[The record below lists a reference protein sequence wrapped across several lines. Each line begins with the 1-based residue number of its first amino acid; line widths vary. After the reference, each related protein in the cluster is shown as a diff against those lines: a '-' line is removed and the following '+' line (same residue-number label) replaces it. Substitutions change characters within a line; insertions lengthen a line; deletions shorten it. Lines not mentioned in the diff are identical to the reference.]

1 MGLRAIGGV
10 STAFV
15 SLICAS
21 QARADDFVVLNAPG
35 YRTVVVADL
44 NTLERSGDELR
55 VGVFIFPRTG
65 SGADML
71 QAAAVMKCGRNIMN
85 SDRTAYYDVTITQGR
100 LAALRLIREE
110 VSNFDGNTGTQYGLD
125 NRVYAALLP
134 LCGGTPA
141 SARREKGD
149 ENAIVAKLAPEFVP

>member
-1 MGLRAIGGV
+1 MKLGTMSAV
-10 STAFV
+10 SASFV
-15 SLICAS
+15 ALLSAS
-21 QARADDFVVLNAPG
+21 QARADDFVVLNSPG

-55 VGVFIFPRTG
+55 VGIFVFPRTG

-71 QAAAVMKCGRNIMN
+71 QAAAVMRCGKNIMN
-85 SDRTAYYDVTITQGR
+85 SDRTAYYDVTIAQGR
-100 LAALRLIREE
+100 LDGLRLIREE

-125 NRVYAALLP
+125 NSVYAALLP
-134 LCGGTPA
+134 LCSGTPA

-149 ENAIVAKLAPEFVP
+149 ENGIVGKLAPEFVP

>member
-1 MGLRAIGGV
+1 MSAV
-10 STAFV
+10 SASFV
-15 SLICAS
+15 ALLSAS
-21 QARADDFVVLNAPG
+21 QARADDFVVLNSPG

-55 VGVFIFPRTG
+55 VGIFVFPRTG

-71 QAAAVMKCGRNIMN
+71 QAAAVMRCGKNIMN
-85 SDRTAYYDVTITQGR
+85 SDRTAYYDVTIAQGR
-100 LAALRLIREE
+100 LDGLRLIREE

-125 NRVYAALLP
+125 NSVYAALLP
-134 LCGGTPA
+134 LCSGTPT

-149 ENAIVAKLAPEFVP
+149 ENGVVGKLAPEFVP

>member
-1 MGLRAIGGV
+1 MKLGTMSAV
-10 STAFV
+10 SASFV
-15 SLICAS
+15 ALLSAS
-21 QARADDFVVLNAPG
+21 QARADDFVVLNSPG

-55 VGVFIFPRTG
+55 VGIFVFPRTG

-71 QAAAVMKCGRNIMN
+71 QAAAVMRCGKNIMN
-85 SDRTAYYDVTITQGR
+85 SDRTAYYDVTIAQGR
-100 LAALRLIREE
+100 LDGLRLIREE

-125 NRVYAALLP
+125 NSVYAALLP
-134 LCGGTPA
+134 LCSGTPT

-149 ENAIVAKLAPEFVP
+149 ENGVVGKLAPEFVP

>member
-1 MGLRAIGGV
+1 MKLGTMSVV
-10 STAFV
+10 SASFV
-15 SLICAS
+15 ALLSAS

-55 VGVFIFPRTG
+55 VGIFVFPRTG

-71 QAAAVMKCGRNIMN
+71 QAAAVMRCGKNIMN
-85 SDRTAYYDVTITQGR
+85 SDRTAYYDVTIAQGR
-100 LAALRLIREE
+100 LDGLRLIREE

-125 NRVYAALLP
+125 NSVYAALLP
-134 LCGGTPA
+134 LCSGTPT

-149 ENAIVAKLAPEFVP
+149 EKGIVGKLAPEFVP

>member
-1 MGLRAIGGV
+1 MKLRAMGAV
-10 STAFV
+10 SACFLALF
-15 SLICAS
+15 SAPR
-21 QARADDFVVLNAPG
+21 ARADDFVVLPSPG

-55 VGVFIFPRTG
+55 IGIFVFPRKDT
-65 SGADML
+65 GADML
-71 QAAAVMKCGRNIMN
+71 QAAAVMRCGRNIMN

-100 LAALRLIREE
+100 LSGLRMIREE

-125 NRVYAALLP
+125 NSVYAALLP
-134 LCGGTPA
+134 LCNGTPA

-149 ENAIVAKLAPEFVP
+149 ENGIIAKLAPEFVP